1 MPTITASRFTNVWR
15 ARFFVTLL
23 AAVFCGTVYA
33 QNNVTIDD
41 LTQRAEAGERTAMRS
56 LAEAYYAGRHGAE
69 QDFVKAAEWYRR
81 LARQGDVR
89 AQTSLGLMY
98 ARGYGVPKDLAQAHR
113 WWNFAAV
120 QNDPGAQYNLGLT
133 YVQGEGV
140 DVDYERAARWFRE
153 AARRGHVQAQY
164 NYGLL
169 LHEGKGVKRDP
180 QQAYYWIKVAALQG
194 DDHALQNVTKL
205 AAGLSEDQKKD
216 ANEQA
221 EAWME
226 KVRKLAQ

>member
-1 MPTITASRFTNVWR
+1 MWR
-15 ARFFVTLL
+15 ARLVAVLIAAAACSAALAQQNVTL
-23 AAVFCGTVYA
+23 
-33 QNNVTIDD
+33 DD
-41 LTQRAEAGERTAMRS
+41 LTQRAEAGDRTAMRA
-56 LAEAYYAGRHGAE
+56 LAETYYAGRNGAE
-69 QDFVKAAEWYRR
+69 QDFAKAAEWFRR

-140 DVDYERAARWFRE
+140 EIDHERAVRWFRE

-164 NYGLL
+164 NLGLL

-180 QQAYYWIKVAALQG
+180 QQAYYWVRVAALQG
-194 DDHALQNVTKL
+194 DDHALRNAAKL
-205 AAGLSEDQKKD
+205 AAGLSESQKKEAD
-216 ANEQA
+216 EQA

-226 KVRKLAQ
+226 KVRKLAP